1 MFRVHAIYSADADSF
16 SVKFVFKKNGK
27 KQKESGERPIKNML
41 KFSACRIGPS
51 SFLRRGDAFDNG
63 NMNLI
68 ISEKAVA
75 ICGDIRAQDLGINFP
90 YGRQLC

>member
-41 KFSACRIGPS
+41 KFSACRIG
-51 SFLRRGDAFDNG
+51 L
-63 NMNLI
+63 
-68 ISEKAVA
+68 
-75 ICGDIRAQDLGINFP
+75 FP
-90 YGRQLC
+90 TTGGRV